1 MWPLRLAFPE
11 VSCLGR
17 QDTLFD
23 RLESRMQPQERWQ
36 LRDHGAE
43 AYERYLVPALFT
55 PWAHDLLARVN
66 LQPQDR
72 VLDVACGTGIVS
84 RLAACQ
90 LGVTGRVMGID
101 LNRGM
106 LEMASQHAPSGSIT
120 LHWLQG
126 DVEALPLADGTF
138 DVVCC
143 QQSVQFFSDKARAL
157 QEMRRVLVPGGRF
170 ALNVSRSLAYNPY
183 MRAFADAL
191 EHHVGPHAGR
201 SMRAPCSF
209 GDANVLRMLLS
220 QAGFRDIRIHIVI
233 VTIRHTSLAEFIPGQ
248 LAATPVA
255 ADIAALDDKDQTA
268 LVNEIQLTLQ
278 PYTDDDGLAVPYE
291 IHVATATQ

>member
-1 MWPLRLAFPE
+1 
-11 VSCLGR
+11 
-17 QDTLFD
+17 
-23 RLESRMQPQERWQ
+23 MQPQERWQ

-55 PWAHDLLARVN
+55 PWAHDLLARVS
-66 LQPQDR
+66 LRPQDR
-72 VLDVACGTGIVS
+72 ILDVACGTGIVS
-84 RLAACQ
+84 RLAARQ
-90 LGVTGRVMGID
+90 LDMTGRVVGID

-106 LEMASQHAPSGSIT
+106 LEMACQHTPPGRAPV
-120 LHWLQG
+120 HWLQG
-126 DVEALPLADGTF
+126 DVEALSLANSTF

-143 QQSVQFFSDKARAL
+143 QQSVQFFADKAKAL

-170 ALNVSRSLAYNPY
+170 ALNVARSLPHNPY
-183 MRAFADAL
+183 MRALADAL

-209 GDANVLRMLLS
+209 GDANALRTLLH
-220 QAGFRDIRIHIVI
+220 QAGFKDIRIHILI
-233 VTIRHTSLAEFIPGQ
+233 VTIRHASLAEFIPGQ

-255 ADIAALDDKDQTA
+255 ADIAALDDTA
-268 LVNEIQLTLQ
+268 RSALLNEIQLTLR

>member
-1 MWPLRLAFPE
+1 LD
-11 VSCLGR
+11 G
-17 QDTLFD
+17 
-23 RLESRMQPQERWQ
+23 LEQRMQPQERWQ

-55 PWAHDLLARVN
+55 PWARDLLARIS
-66 LQPQDR
+66 LRPQDR
-72 VLDVACGTGIVS
+72 VLDVACGTGIVL
-84 RLAACQ
+84 RLAAHQ
-90 LGVTGRVMGID
+90 IGSTGRVMGID

-106 LEMASQHAPSGSIT
+106 LEIASAHAPSGGAT
-120 LHWLQG
+120 EYWLQG

-170 ALNVSRSLAYNPY
+170 ALNVARSLVHNPY

-209 GDANVLRMLLS
+209 GDANALRTLLV
-220 QAGFRDIRIHIVI
+220 QAGFKDIRIHIVI
-233 VTIRHTSLAEFIPGQ
+233 KTIRHASLGEFIPGQ

-255 ADIAALDDKDQTA
+255 ADIAALNDTARTA
-268 LVNEIQLTLQ
+268 LLNEIQLTLQ

-291 IHVATATQ
+291 IHVATATP